1 MPKKFPKI
9 FTVIFLTLIILQTG
23 AFVFFTLFNTP
34 AKADAKWKNPTDSL
48 QITIPGMARFS
59 EPTTCPDDPTKTCIP
74 WIGEYIGGIYNYA
87 IGIVG
92 ILAAVVLMF
101 GGVIWLTAGGSPE
114 KVKEAKSWIGASLS
128 GLVLMLC
135 SYMIL
140 YQINPDLVKLNPL
153 KIKLVEKKEAT
164 VVGCDWQKLSY
175 TSVGGA
181 LSQEKCSDYN
191 LVEANDNKKCEKT
204 KPADKTSEYKGEYA
218 VMEGYIYT
226 CCCDSEIGATWSF
239 DPGIEK
245 QTGDASASLNSLLA
259 CMKPKLPAGVGRISS
274 ISDSNYVGTP
284 SSCYSSGDTCK
295 LMDPPCVHSCTS
307 CHYGRGEDDN
317 KSYAVDFGDEGNKA
331 TIEAA
336 AVQCGGKPL
345 DEGNHIHV
353 STAECPNL

>member
-23 AFVFFTLFNTP
+23 AFVFFTLFHTP
-34 AKADAKWKNPTDSL
+34 AKADAKWTNPTDNFFF
-48 QITIPGMARFS
+48 TPFS
-59 EPTTCPDDPTKTCIP
+59 TPEECPDDPTKTCVP

-114 KVKEAKSWIGASLS
+114 RVKEAKAWIGASIS

-140 YQINPDLVKLNPL
+140 YQINPDLIKLNPL
-153 KIKLVEKKEAT
+153 KIKSVAKKEIA
-164 VVGCDWQKLSY
+164 VVGCGWQKVTY
-175 TSVGGA
+175 VNTAGGNF
-181 LSQEKCSDYN
+181 LEECSKYN
-191 LVEANDNKKCEKT
+191 LVKADSESKCKEQ
-204 KPADKTSEYKGEYA
+204 KPANEVTGIGGGGVGA
-218 VMEGYIYT
+218 GVATGYSYS

-259 CMKPKLPAGVGRISS
+259 CMKQKLPAGAGRISS
-274 ISDSNYVGTP
+274 ISDSNYIGSP
-284 SSCYSSGDTCK
+284 SSCYFSGDACK
-295 LMDPPCVHSCTS
+295 SLNPPCVHSCTS
-307 CHYGRGEDDN
+307 CHYGRGKDDN
-317 KSYAVDFGDEGNKA
+317 KSYAVDFGDEENKA
-331 TIEAA
+331 LIVTAA
-336 AVQCGGKPL
+336 TECGGKPL

-353 STAECPNL
+353 SASECPNL